1 MQLLHDVWVNW
12 FEGEENGYNVCPF
25 FEWRK
30 SDPIE
35 LLDQIPLMK
44 VNSSFLNYIE
54 NDLQEIP
61 KQILDQIFQRSYVR
75 KNHERTALDYGC
87 VFSDGSG
94 IIAIDTLGYTIPVK
108 KSRLIPRQEQLV
120 YELLE
125 DMETIELNK
134 AVWTVDKS
142 YHSLSLPSVDMIGLT
157 RTERQMKQLLFMAL
171 DHLNSQK
178 NVSELRYWYTEWA
191 PERYHVIQQMDAE
204 TVWTNLYSELSTSW
218 SPRHLE
224 LCENLIK
231 GQPLFERIWE
241 MENRSKVNEKSA

>member
-44 VNSSFLNYIE
+44 VNSSFFNYIE

-75 KNHERTALDYGC
+75 KNHERTALDYAC

-178 NVSELRYWYTEWA
+178 NVSELRYWYTEWS
-191 PERYHVIQQMDAE
+191 PERYRVIQQMDAE